1 MGFFSG
7 LFGANDVEKGV
18 DKARKELRTAQN
30 DSLGYYEPYDG
41 LTKNALLGLTDAT
54 GLGDSDA
61 AIAAFKDSPLYRL
74 NYEAM
79 LRAGADGVNAR
90 AQAGGMN
97 NSGRTLLQLQ
107 EDAGNTTNQL
117 YTQWMNPLADL
128 TQAGIG
134 IAGQK
139 AGIRTGAGEQI
150 AQNRVAKGQAK
161 ASKWG
166 ALDGVVDMGMNALGM
181 MAGGG
186 TGFAGLAGNK
196 TMSGTRG
203 MYF

>member
-1 MGFFSG
+1 MGIVSSIASA
-7 LFGANDVEKGV
+7 FGHDPLKDAEK
-18 DKARKELRTAQN
+18 KARKEIQRGQA
-30 DSLGYYEPYDG
+30 DALGYYEPYQG
-41 LTKNALLGLTDAT
+41 LTQNALLGLTNAT

-117 YTQWMNPLADL
+117 YSQWMNPLADL
-128 TQAGIG
+128 TQTGIG
-134 IAGQK
+134 IAGNK
-139 AGIRTGAGEQI
+139 ANIRTGAATQI
-150 AQNRVAKGQAK
+150 ADSRRNTGAIK
-161 ASKWG
+161 AGNLAGWDQ
-166 ALDGVVDMGMNALGM
+166 LVNTGVNALGA
-181 MAGGG
+181 MATGGG
-186 TGFAGLAGNK
+186 SAAI
-196 TMSGTRG
+196 SGARG